1 MRDEPLSILLLED
14 DAADQQIVERE
25 VRKHVR
31 QLALTWVTGRGDF
44 ERALRTF
51 PFDLILAD
59 YKLPGYDGLAALELA
74 RKVAPRTPFIVVTG
88 SLDEETAA
96 DVIKAGASDYV
107 LKERLGRLAPAI
119 DSALERQRI
128 ENEKETAVLA
138 LRESEE
144 RYALA
149 VSGANDGLFDWDL
162 RRNRVHYSSRWKT
175 MLGHEA
181 DEVGS
186 APEEWLG
193 RIHPGDAGEFR
204 QRLDRHL
211 RGSDAHFEC
220 ECRMRHRDGTF
231 RWMLSRGLAVRDERG
246 EAYRMAGSLTDVS
259 RRKEAE
265 ERLLH
270 DALHDSLTG
279 LANRALFVDRLRQ
292 ALARSRRREEYSF
305 AVLYVDLDQFKVFN
319 DSLGHLAGD
328 EVLVAL
334 ARRLETCLRPGD
346 TVARLGGDE
355 FTVLVEDVDEVSQAL
370 RIADRI
376 HQELRPPLKVR
387 GHEVFASASVGI
399 ARSGPRYADAEDLL
413 RDSDIAMYRAKRR
426 GRGSSEIFDVS
437 MHVLATTRLKM
448 ETDLRRALERHELR
462 LHYQPLVSLETRRI
476 AGLEALVRWQHPER
490 GLLLPHEFVPLAE
503 EIGAIAALGRWVL
516 MSACVE
522 ARRWQES
529 VPPGSP
535 VAVSVNLSARQFSQS
550 DVLAL
555 VAEALERSGL
565 PAPSLRLELTES
577 ALMDD
582 PAGAAAK
589 LAQLKQLGINLDV
602 DDFGTG
608 YSSLSYLRRFPIDA
622 LKIDRAF
629 VSRMDVEVED
639 REIVRT
645 IVTLAAN
652 LGVSAVAEGVETAAQ
667 EAQLRSFD
675 CPYAQGFL
683 FSRPVPA
690 DEAPGLLTTWTLHGR
705 G

>member
-1 MRDEPLSILLLED
+1 MIDEPLSILLLED
-14 DAADQQIVERE
+14 VATDQQLLERE
-25 VRKHVR
+25 LRKHIR
-31 QLALTWVTGRGDF
+31 QLALTWVTAREDY
-44 ERALRTF
+44 ERALRSF

-59 YKLPGYDGLAALELA
+59 YNLLGYHGRAALELA
-74 RKVAPRTPFIVVTG
+74 RQVAPRTPFIVVTG

-96 DVIKAGASDYV
+96 DIIKAGAADYV
-107 LKERLGRLAPAI
+107 LKERMGRLGAAI
-119 DSALERQRI
+119 DSARERQRV

-149 VSGANDGLFDWDL
+149 VCGANDGLFDWDL
-162 RRNRVHYSSRWKT
+162 RRNRIHFSPRWKE
-175 MLGHEA
+175 MLGHAPA
-181 DEVGS
+181 DVGG

-193 RIHPGDAGEFR
+193 RIHPEEVGEFR
-204 QRLDRHL
+204 QRLDAHL
-211 RGSDAHFEC
+211 KGQEAHFEM
-220 ECRMRHRDGTF
+220 EYRIRHRDGSY

-246 EAYRMAGSLTDVS
+246 EAYRMAGSLTDVT

-270 DALHDSLTG
+270 DALHDALTG
-279 LANRALFVDRLRQ
+279 LANRTLFGDRLHQ
-292 ALARSRRREEYSF
+292 AVARGRRRDDYSF
-305 AVLYVDLDQFKVFN
+305 AVLYVDLDQFKVVN

-355 FTVLVEDVDEVSQAL
+355 FAVLVEDVDDASQAL

-376 HQELRPPLKVR
+376 HEELGPPLKVR
-387 GHEVFASASVGI
+387 GHEVFATASVGI
-399 ARSGPRYADAEDLL
+399 ARGAARYEHAHDLL
-413 RDSDIAMYRAKRR
+413 RDADIAMYRAKRR
-426 GRGSSEIFDVS
+426 GRGHSEIFDAS
-437 MHVLATTRLKM
+437 MHAVATLRLKM
-448 ETDLRRALERHELR
+448 ETELRRALERQELR
-462 LHYQPLVSLETRRI
+462 LHFQPVVSLETHRI
-476 AGLEALVRWQHPER
+476 AGMEALVRWQHPDR
-490 GLLLPHEFVPLAE
+490 GLLLPGEFIPLAE
-503 EIGAIAALGRWVL
+503 EIGAIVPLGRWVIRN
-516 MSACVE
+516 ACAE
-522 ARRWQES
+522 ARRWQEQARGG
-529 VPPGSP
+529 PP
-535 VAVSVNLSARQFSQS
+535 VAISVNLSARQFSQT

-555 VAEALERSGL
+555 ACEALDESGL
-565 PAPSLRLELTES
+565 PAPGLRLELTES

-589 LAQLKQLGINLDV
+589 LGELKQLGVNLDI

-629 VSRMDVEVED
+629 VSRMDADVED

-652 LGVSAVAEGVETAAQ
+652 LGVSAVAEGVETPAQ
-667 EAQLRSFD
+667 AAQLRGFH

-683 FSRPVPA
+683 FSRPVA
-690 DEAPGLLTTWTLHGR
+690 AGEAAGLLRSRILHG
-705 G
+705 